1 VLGSGVD
8 VVVVTCQVEAVD
20 AFGFTPAALAAR
32 AGHAEVA
39 KQLGATAEA
48 AAEVAAAA
56 AAAKM
61 LLVAPE
67 ECHAHMTH
75 AAFVRSGPEPPPE
88 NDNRLTVLT
97 HAAKCVSGLHP
108 LRMVALDREGSC
120 LSVCVLLQRRS
131 SSSMEPQ
138 HVKTDSAQ
146 QKGWAGSRV
155 LKSKLFQ
162 CGFARSRARKDGTWI
177 PRIDEELYTAVR
189 RGLRPRVVGLR
200 EHRGIL
206 HATQLAE
213 RVTWVE
219 QGVKACPMGDILR
232 VHDWPYI
239 KRVQDTCARL
249 ALLPPPQVRSQFL
262 PLPIRPSHPPLFM
275 SHALKGEP

>member
-1 VLGSGVD
+1 MLGSGVD
-8 VVVVTCQVEAVD
+8 IVVITYQVEAVD

-97 HAAKCVSGLHP
+97 HAAKCVSGLPP
-108 LRMVALDREGSC
+108 LRMVALDREGPC

-162 CGFARSRARKDGTWI
+162 CGFAHSRARKDGTWI

-189 RGLRPRVVGLR
+189 RGLRPRVVGIAGAQGNFAR
-200 EHRGIL
+200 DTAGG
-206 HATQLAE
+206 ACDVGGAGC
-213 RVTWVE
+213 
-219 QGVKACPMGDILR
+219 QGVPHGRHTA
-232 VHDWPYI
+232 
-239 KRVQDTCARL
+239 CARL
-249 ALLPPPQVRSQFL
+249 AIHQEGAGHVRAPGSAATTSGAFSVLTFAYQ
-262 PLPIRPSHPPLFM
+262 
-275 SHALKGEP
+275 A